1 MKSFARLDGGR
12 VAERLDAD
20 ELPPF
25 HVSLIWVEC
34 DSAVA
39 VGWLNVGGE
48 LVAPIAPIEGPIEL
62 AAAGRAWRDE
72 AIESVKWLRERHRDE
87 VDLGLGTRLSAV
99 QFREL
104 LEYLQSL
111 RDWPQDKGFPAP
123 ESRPAPPLWMTE
135 QVE

>member
-1 MKSFARLDGGR
+1 MRSFARLDGSR
-12 VAERLDAD
+12 VVERLDAD

-25 HVSLIWVEC
+25 HASLIWVEC

-48 LVAPIAPIEGPIEL
+48 LVAPTALIEEPIEL
-62 AAAGRAWRDE
+62 AAAGRAWRDG
-72 AIESVKWLRERHRDE
+72 AIESVKWMRERHRDE

-111 RDWPQDKGFPAP
+111 RDWPLSDGFPAP
-123 ESRPAPPLWMTE
+123 ESRPEPPLWIAE
-135 QVE
+135 QTQ